1 MVDGGGLENRCTR
14 KGIGGSNPSPSAN
27 LRSGAGRRLRLTFLT
42 AALILTAAWAEAQPV
57 PLTITCNGANG
68 RSVTAVQALNGTIAK
83 AVVDSD
89 ERAVVQYD
97 PRNVDGVTPQDH
109 LFVYAHECAHHA
121 LGHDPRASFSAA
133 QEQEADCY
141 GIRALMNRV
150 GFTPS
155 DVVILQMDMTGLGT
169 GVARRLPWRART
181 YDLEGCVPEVA
192 ASRQAAA
199 RQGET
204 GPDACVVHNDGENAI
219 EKSSRDGRVIE
230 GVYSVR
236 NGCARDVNCTFTI
249 EVGTLLDSDV
259 DVGSWRS
266 FRVQRTM
273 TQDHM
278 LKSAQAGSSAKVDF
292 RFQATVDTVPPRE
305 LVDFRVM
312 PACHD

>member
-1 MVDGGGLENRCTR
+1 M
-14 KGIGGSNPSPSAN
+14 
-27 LRSGAGRRLRLTFLT
+27 RLTFLT